1 MQFSRERDSLRT
13 ADIAHCR
20 NNTRYTGYL
29 ALNGIVDQ
37 CGVRSRIR
45 SHHDALAGVR
55 DRLPDFLGDEWHE
68 WMRESQEWLETFQK
82 ALARAGCRRGTFV
95 GQNRFGEFEIPVAV
109 LVPDEMIECVRG
121 FVEPVGFQ
129 RGSHFPCAV
138 MQTAEDPPV
147 RDRP

>member
-1 MQFSRERDSLRT
+1 MQFSRRRDSLRT
-13 ADIAHCR
+13 ADIAYCR
-20 NNTRYTGYL
+20 NNTRHTCYL

-68 WMRESQEWLETFQK
+68 WMQESQERLETFHK
-82 ALARAGCRRGTFV
+82 SLARAGCLRGTFV

-121 FVEPVGFQ
+121 FVEPVGFL
-129 RGSHFPCAV
+129 RGRHFADAAMHP
-138 MQTAEDPPV
+138 AEDPPV
-147 RDRP
+147 RD